1 MNSYESTVYTMVDTD
16 AWFPANSEPVKDV
29 NTKQTSGLWLIQY
42 TVHTIIKYTFVSAI
56 LVICYSFVFTG
67 L

>member
-1 MNSYESTVYTMVDTD
+1 MVDTD

-29 NTKQTSGLWLIQY
+29 NTKQTSGLGLIQY
-42 TVHTIIKYTFVSAI
+42 AVHTIIKYTFVGAI